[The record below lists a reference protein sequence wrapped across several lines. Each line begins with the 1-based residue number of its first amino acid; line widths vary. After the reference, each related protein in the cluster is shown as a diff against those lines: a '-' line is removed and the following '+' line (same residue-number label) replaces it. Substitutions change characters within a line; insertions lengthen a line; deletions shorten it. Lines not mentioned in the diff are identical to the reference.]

1 LRYILELSGDEISI
15 MEAALSAWLEGQ
27 DPTIDAMISDPNI
40 ESAEL
45 LLELTADLDTD
56 MNTSANLLWKLK
68 EVMKNDI

>member
-1 LRYILELSGDEISI
+1 